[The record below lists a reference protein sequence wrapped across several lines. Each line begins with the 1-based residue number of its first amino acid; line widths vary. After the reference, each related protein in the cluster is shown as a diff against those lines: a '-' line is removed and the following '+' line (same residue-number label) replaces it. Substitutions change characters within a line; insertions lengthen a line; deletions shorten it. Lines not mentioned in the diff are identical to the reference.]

1 MRVTVDNNVVISAFL
16 WGGYPRRVLNAARSG
31 AIDIF
36 TSAELLAELSDV
48 LSRRQFEKPLIAV
61 NSSADTILH
70 QYRALAHK
78 VLAKDIEPVIFRD
91 PDDDSVL
98 ACAISS
104 NSDFVV
110 TGDKDLLD
118 VKEYRGIPILMP
130 KDFLDVIEL

>member
-16 WGGYPRRVLNAARSG
+16 WGGNPRRVLNAARSG
-31 AIDIF
+31 TIDIF

-61 NSSADTILH
+61 NSSADAILD

-78 VLAKDIEPVIFRD
+78 VRAKDIEPVILRD

-104 NSDFVV
+104 GSDFIV

-118 VKEYRGIPILMP
+118 IKEYRSIPILMP
-130 KDFLDVIEL
+130 KVFLDVIEI

>member
-16 WGGYPRRVLNAARSG
+16 WGGNPRRVLNAARSG
-31 AIDIF
+31 TIGIF
-36 TSAELLAELSDV
+36 TSAELLAELYDV
-48 LSRRQFEKPLIAV
+48 LSRRQFEKPLIAA
-61 NSSADTILH
+61 NSSADTILD

-78 VLAKDIEPVIFRD
+78 VLAKDIEPFILRD

-104 NSDFVV
+104 NSDFIV

-118 VKEYRGIPILMP
+118 IMEYRGIPVLTP
-130 KDFLDVIEL
+130 KDFLDVMEI